1 MDKHIENELL
11 RYAVNVSKEAKIET
25 KRLGQMKGLR
35 TVVTIKD
42 KNYLYNPSKLTK
54 VLLAKAQ

>member
-42 KNYLYNPSKLTK
+42 K
-54 VLLAKAQ
+54 